1 MKIKSQVFVKM
12 LQKKKKKKETFESI
26 RDPVTKK
33 KKKSVPIL
41 LSKEYL
47 KIKTNDAL
55 RR

>member
-26 RDPVTKK
+26 RVTKK